1 MSYLRYYNMLDDFTA
16 GAGVLDKDLFTEEQ
30 QQSFMPKDGGM
41 IHNDYG
47 GFNDY
52 LGIFRNNDIRTL
64 LGLILFVLALYS
76 PPLISI
82 LMIFISSFLLPLTSL
97 VITYCLV
104 TQIYRGG
111 NGNTVGMSIVC
122 IVAAVFIMAINV
134 FTNSQIFNIISY
146 IILFILFFAY
156 VMNIERQDSRRSI
169 NVTIPE
175 KYTVCNKPYNAG
187 NKVDIDIPTFNS
199 LNTDYSN

>member
-1 MSYLRYYNMLDDFTA
+1 MSYLRYYNMLDDFSA

-41 IHNDYG
+41 MQNDYG
-47 GFNDY
+47 GIMNDY
-52 LGIFRNNDIRTL
+52 LGIFKNNDVRTL

-104 TQIYRGG
+104 TQMYRGG

-122 IVAAVFIMAINV
+122 IVAAVIIMAINV

-146 IILFILFFAY
+146 IILFILFFAF
-156 VMNIERQDSRRSI
+156 VMNIKRQDYKRSI
-169 NVTIPE
+169 NVPIPE
-175 KYTVCNKPYNAG
+175 QYTCNKPYTAG
-187 NKVDIDIPTFNS
+187 NKIDVDIPTFNS
-199 LNTDYSN
+199 LNTDDY

>member
-1 MSYLRYYNMLDDFTA
+1 MSYLRYYNMLDDFSA

-41 IHNDYG
+41 MQNDYG
-47 GFNDY
+47 GIMNDY
-52 LGIFRNNDIRTL
+52 LGIFKNNDVRTL

-104 TQIYRGG
+104 TQMYRGG
-111 NGNTVGMSIVC
+111 NSNTVGMSIVC
-122 IVAAVFIMAINV
+122 IVAAVIIMAINV

-146 IILFILFFAY
+146 IILFILFFAF
-156 VMNIERQDSRRSI
+156 VMNIERQDYKRSI
-169 NVTIPE
+169 NVPIPE
-175 KYTVCNKPYNAG
+175 QYTCNKPYTAG
-187 NKVDIDIPTFNS
+187 NKIDVDIPTFNS
-199 LNTDYSN
+199 LNTDDY

>member
-1 MSYLRYYNMLDDFTA
+1 MSYLRYYNMLDDFSA

-41 IHNDYG
+41 MQNDYG
-47 GFNDY
+47 GIMNDY
-52 LGIFRNNDIRTL
+52 LGIFKNNDVRTL

-104 TQIYRGG
+104 TQMYRGG

-122 IVAAVFIMAINV
+122 IVAAVIIMAINV

-146 IILFILFFAY
+146 IILFILFFAF
-156 VMNIERQDSRRSI
+156 VMNIERQDYKRSI
-169 NVTIPE
+169 NVPIPE
-175 KYTVCNKPYNAG
+175 QYTCNKPYTAG
-187 NKVDIDIPTFNS
+187 NKIDVDIPTFNS
-199 LNTDYSN
+199 LNTD

>member
-1 MSYLRYYNMLDDFTA
+1 MSYLRYYNMLDDFSA

-41 IHNDYG
+41 MQNDYG
-47 GFNDY
+47 GIMNDY
-52 LGIFRNNDIRTL
+52 LGIFKNNDVRTL

-104 TQIYRGG
+104 TQMYRGG

-122 IVAAVFIMAINV
+122 IVAAVIIMAINV

-146 IILFILFFAY
+146 IILFILFFAF
-156 VMNIERQDSRRSI
+156 VMNIERQDYKRSI

-175 KYTVCNKPYNAG
+175 QYTYNKPYTAG
-187 NKVDIDIPTFNS
+187 NKIDVDIPTFNS
-199 LNTDYSN
+199 LNTDDY

>member
-1 MSYLRYYNMLDDFTA
+1 MTTSA

-41 IHNDYG
+41 MQNDYG
-47 GFNDY
+47 GMNDY
-52 LGIFRNNDIRTL
+52 LGIFKNNDVRTL

-104 TQIYRGG
+104 TQMYRGG

-122 IVAAVFIMAINV
+122 IVAAVIIMAINV

-156 VMNIERQDSRRSI
+156 VMNIERQDYRKSI

-175 KYTVCNKPYNAG
+175 QYTCNKPYTAG
-187 NKVDIDIPTFNS
+187 NKVNVDIPTFNS
-199 LNTDYSN
+199 LNTDDY

>member
-1 MSYLRYYNMLDDFTA
+1 YLRYYNMLDDFSA

-41 IHNDYG
+41 MQNDYG
-47 GFNDY
+47 GIMNDY
-52 LGIFRNNDIRTL
+52 LGIFKNNDVRTL

-104 TQIYRGG
+104 TQMYRGG

-122 IVAAVFIMAINV
+122 IVAAVIIMAINV

-146 IILFILFFAY
+146 IILFILFFAF
-156 VMNIERQDSRRSI
+156 VMNIERQDYKRSI
-169 NVTIPE
+169 NVPIPE
-175 KYTVCNKPYNAG
+175 QYTCNKPYTAG
-187 NKVDIDIPTFNS
+187 NKIDVDIPTFNS
-199 LNTDYSN
+199 LNTDDY

>member
-1 MSYLRYYNMLDDFTA
+1 MSYLRYYNMLDDFSA

-41 IHNDYG
+41 MQNDYG
-47 GFNDY
+47 GIMNDY
-52 LGIFRNNDIRTL
+52 LGIFKNNDVRTL

-104 TQIYRGG
+104 TQMYRGG

-122 IVAAVFIMAINV
+122 IVAAVIIMAINV

-146 IILFILFFAY
+146 IILFILFFAF
-156 VMNIERQDSRRSI
+156 VMNIERQDYKRSI
-169 NVTIPE
+169 NVPIPE
-175 KYTVCNKPYNAG
+175 QYTCNKPYTAG
-187 NKVDIDIPTFNS
+187 NKIDVDIPT
-199 LNTDYSN
+199 

>member
-1 MSYLRYYNMLDDFTA
+1 MSYLRYYNMLDDFSA
-16 GAGVLDKDLFTEEQ
+16 GAGVLNKDLFTEEQ

-41 IHNDYG
+41 MQNDYG
-47 GFNDY
+47 GIMNDY
-52 LGIFRNNDIRTL
+52 LGIFKNNDVRTL

-104 TQIYRGG
+104 TQMYRGG

-122 IVAAVFIMAINV
+122 IVAAVIIMAINV

-146 IILFILFFAY
+146 IILFILFFAF
-156 VMNIERQDSRRSI
+156 VMNIERQDYKRSI
-169 NVTIPE
+169 NVPIPE
-175 KYTVCNKPYNAG
+175 QYTCNKPYTAG
-187 NKVDIDIPTFNS
+187 NKIDVDIPTFNS
-199 LNTDYSN
+199 LNTDDY

>member
-1 MSYLRYYNMLDDFTA
+1 MTSSA

-41 IHNDYG
+41 MQNDYG
-47 GFNDY
+47 GIMNDY
-52 LGIFRNNDIRTL
+52 LGIFKNNDVRTL

-104 TQIYRGG
+104 TQMYRGG

-122 IVAAVFIMAINV
+122 IVAAVIIMAINV

-146 IILFILFFAY
+146 IILFILFFAF
-156 VMNIERQDSRRSI
+156 VMNIERQDYKRSI
-169 NVTIPE
+169 NVPIPE
-175 KYTVCNKPYNAG
+175 QYTCNKPYTAG
-187 NKVDIDIPTFNS
+187 NKIDVDIPTFNS
-199 LNTDYSN
+199 LNTDDY

>member
-1 MSYLRYYNMLDDFTA
+1 M
-16 GAGVLDKDLFTEEQ
+16 LDKDLFTEEQ

-41 IHNDYG
+41 MQNDYG
-47 GFNDY
+47 GIMNDY
-52 LGIFRNNDIRTL
+52 LGIFKNNDVRTL

-104 TQIYRGG
+104 TQMYRGG

-122 IVAAVFIMAINV
+122 IVAAVIIMAINV

-146 IILFILFFAY
+146 IILFILFFAF
-156 VMNIERQDSRRSI
+156 VMNIERQDYKRSI
-169 NVTIPE
+169 NVPIPE
-175 KYTVCNKPYNAG
+175 QYTCNKPYTAG
-187 NKVDIDIPTFNS
+187 NKIDVDIPTFNS
-199 LNTDYSN
+199 LNTDDY

>member
-1 MSYLRYYNMLDDFTA
+1 MLDDFSA

-41 IHNDYG
+41 MQNDYG
-47 GFNDY
+47 GIMNDY
-52 LGIFRNNDIRTL
+52 LGIFKNNDVRTL

-104 TQIYRGG
+104 TQMYRGG

-122 IVAAVFIMAINV
+122 IVAAVIIMAINV

-146 IILFILFFAY
+146 IILFILFFAF
-156 VMNIERQDSRRSI
+156 VMNIERQDYKRSI
-169 NVTIPE
+169 NVPIPE
-175 KYTVCNKPYNAG
+175 QYTCNKPYTAG
-187 NKVDIDIPTFNS
+187 NKIDVDIPTFNS
-199 LNTDYSN
+199 LNTDDY

>member
-1 MSYLRYYNMLDDFTA
+1 MSYLRYYNMLDDFSA

-41 IHNDYG
+41 MQNDYG
-47 GFNDY
+47 GIMNDY
-52 LGIFRNNDIRTL
+52 LGIFKNNDVRTL

-122 IVAAVFIMAINV
+122 IVAAVIIMAINV

-146 IILFILFFAY
+146 IILFILFFAF
-156 VMNIERQDSRRSI
+156 VMNIERQDYKRSI
-169 NVTIPE
+169 NVPIPE
-175 KYTVCNKPYNAG
+175 QYTCNKPYIAG
-187 NKVDIDIPTFNS
+187 NKIDVDIPTFNS
-199 LNTDYSN
+199 LNTDDY

>member
-1 MSYLRYYNMLDDFTA
+1 MSYLRYYNMLDDFSA

-41 IHNDYG
+41 MQNDYG
-47 GFNDY
+47 GIMNDY
-52 LGIFRNNDIRTL
+52 LGIFKNNDVRTL

-82 LMIFISSFLLPLTSL
+82 LMIFILSFLLPLTSL

-104 TQIYRGG
+104 TQMYRGG

-122 IVAAVFIMAINV
+122 IVAAVIIMAINV

-146 IILFILFFAY
+146 IILFILFFAF
-156 VMNIERQDSRRSI
+156 VMNIERQDYKRSI
-169 NVTIPE
+169 NVPIPE
-175 KYTVCNKPYNAG
+175 QYTCNKPYTAG
-187 NKVDIDIPTFNS
+187 NKIDVDIPTFNS
-199 LNTDYSN
+199 LNTDDY

>member
-1 MSYLRYYNMLDDFTA
+1 MSYLRYYNMLDDFSA

-41 IHNDYG
+41 MQNDYG
-47 GFNDY
+47 GIMNDY
-52 LGIFRNNDIRTL
+52 LGIFKNNDVRTL

-104 TQIYRGG
+104 TQMYRGG

-122 IVAAVFIMAINV
+122 IVAAVIIMAINV

-146 IILFILFFAY
+146 IILFILFFAF
-156 VMNIERQDSRRSI
+156 VMNIERQDYKRSI
-169 NVTIPE
+169 NVPIPE
-175 KYTVCNKPYNAG
+175 QYTCNKPYTAG
-187 NKVDIDIPTFNS
+187 NKIDVDIPTFNS
-199 LNTDYSN
+199 LNTDDY

>member
-1 MSYLRYYNMLDDFTA
+1 MSYLRYYNMLDDFSA

-41 IHNDYG
+41 MQNDYG
-47 GFNDY
+47 GMNDY
-52 LGIFRNNDIRTL
+52 LGIFKNNDVRTL

-104 TQIYRGG
+104 TQMYRGG

-122 IVAAVFIMAINV
+122 IVAAVIIMAINV

-156 VMNIERQDSRRSI
+156 VMNIERQDYRRSI
-169 NVTIPE
+169 NVTIP
-175 KYTVCNKPYNAG
+175 KQYTCNKPYTAG
-187 NKVDIDIPTFNS
+187 NKVDVDIPTFNS
-199 LNTDYSN
+199 LNTDDY

>member
-1 MSYLRYYNMLDDFTA
+1 MSYLRYLNMLDDFSA

-30 QQSFMPKDGGM
+30 QQSFMPKDGGLM
-41 IHNDYG
+41 QNAYG
-47 GFNDY
+47 GMNVY
-52 LGIFRNNDIRTL
+52 LGIFKNKDVRPL

-82 LMIFISSFLLPLTSL
+82 LMIFISSFLFPLTSL
-97 VITYCLV
+97 VITNCLV
-104 TQIYRGG
+104 TQMHRGG

-122 IVAAVFIMAINV
+122 IVAAVIIIAINV

-156 VMNIERQDSRRSI
+156 VMNIEGQDYRRRI
-169 NVTIPE
+169 NVTIPQQ
-175 KYTVCNKPYNAG
+175 YTCNKPYTAG
-187 NKVDIDIPTFNS
+187 NKVDVDIPTFNS
-199 LNTDYSN
+199 LNTNDY